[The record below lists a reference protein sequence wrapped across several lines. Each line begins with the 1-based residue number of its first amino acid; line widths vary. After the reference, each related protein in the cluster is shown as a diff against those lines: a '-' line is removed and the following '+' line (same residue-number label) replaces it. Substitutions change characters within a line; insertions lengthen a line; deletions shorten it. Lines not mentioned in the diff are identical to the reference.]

1 MNEPKRFRDF
11 VYNVDKMNMVFA
23 LSSVVLVLA
32 VLWMVW
38 DDYDREWKGIQ
49 KEAMT
54 LEAYKTEADIELAQ
68 QNVDQDALT
77 EIEEELKGIEAAI
90 QAHQER
96 FDAATTELKRLT
108 QADWY
113 SADQKLKFEK
123 AQYDVV
129 KFEFE
134 DAAKA
139 GRDDTAAEKKAEMEA
154 MEARIYE
161 FRLAREA
168 VEEKQAVQQKIID
181 EVAGQR
187 QGLESRRRTLR
198 KDENNLRRKLTG
210 LVPSFP
216 NVFRNLPM
224 VDFIDPSIKVRQVV
238 LADLRNELNFTR
250 VPRVDRCTTCHVN
263 IDRPGYELDPETG
276 WFRDVTL
283 RDYMETVYAD
293 DDVRL
298 GRTRA
303 FATHPRLDLFL
314 SSGSPHPIDESGCT
328 TCHLGRDRG
337 VTFKNTAHTPSDD
350 VEAARWKKLYGWKK
364 MKYWDHPML
373 PGRYVEATCA
383 QCHAG
388 VVDVPEAD
396 RLNRGIH
403 LVRTLGCQGC
413 HKIAKHTLQDLRRV
427 GPDLRKAAGKLDRD
441 WTIKWVRDPKGFR
454 PSTKMPKIFD
464 LANVSGPEDIARNT
478 AAVNAVVTYIFDK
491 SERPEYPPPPVQGDA
506 GRGER
511 LVEMVGCKACH
522 VVGAD
527 DRLGQEYGLRNFGPN
542 LNDVG
547 SKLSAGWLF
556 AWLKDPTAYFPDT
569 RMPNLRLTDREAADI
584 TAYLLTRRNTEFEA
598 RQAAPADPQV
608 RDDLVLNY
616 LRGRLPVKTA
626 KAQLAQMSS
635 HERDIWLGEK
645 IISRQGCFGCHLI
658 PGFEDA
664 QPIGTELTEE
674 GSKDVDKLDF
684 GLLARK
690 PGAYNTDPDAI
701 PYTRHDWFFKK
712 LKQPRVFDKGKVKQ
726 YDDKLRMPQF
736 GLSDDDAHAVTAAL
750 LSLSRSQ
757 AGTDA
762 VKRLSPDEVDI
773 EKGRWLVYDRNC
785 QGCHVVENQG
795 GAIQDPLVKAYGA
808 EEVPASDAVGYVPPS
823 LNGEG
828 SKVQPDWF
836 FAFLKNVQ
844 PIRPWLEVRMPTFGF
859 EDQQAID
866 LVTYFSRLDKEQFP
880 YATFVHKWLS
890 SKEMSGARKLFSADI
905 YNCFTCHQQG
915 EIKPTGDPASWAP
928 DLKLSRE
935 RLKPAWIRDWLWD
948 PQKLQPGTKMPTFFG
963 DEMTYLPEEMAAY
976 LKLPEGAKPEDGFL
990 ELPADVVIQALT
1002 DYIIHGLHQ
1011 DARLTSVSSRK

>member
-1 MNEPKRFRDF
+1 MNEPKRFIDF
-11 VYNVDKMNMVFA
+11 VYNVDKMNMIFA
-23 LSSVVLVLA
+23 LSSVVLVLS
-32 VLWMVW
+32 VIWMVW
-38 DDYDREWKGIQ
+38 DDYDREWKGFQ
-49 KEAMT
+49 KEAMA
-54 LEAYKTEADIELAQ
+54 LEAFKTEAEIELAK
-68 QNVDQDALT
+68 QNVDQGALKA
-77 EIEEELKGIEAAI
+77 IEDELAGIEASI
-90 QAHQER
+90 RAHQER
-96 FDAATTELKRLT
+96 VGAATTELKRLT
-108 QADWY
+108 QAEWY
-113 SADQKLKFEK
+113 SADQRLKFEK
-123 AQYDVV
+123 AMYDVA
-129 KFEFE
+129 KFEYE

-139 GRDDTAAEKKAEMEA
+139 GHDETAAEKKAEMKA
-154 MEARIYE
+154 MEARMYE
-161 FRLAREA
+161 FRMTREA
-168 VEEKQAVQQKIID
+168 VEEKQKAQQKIID

-187 QGLESRRRTLR
+187 QALESRRRALH
-198 KDENNLRRKLTG
+198 KDEDNLRRKLTG
-210 LVPSFP
+210 LVSSFP

-276 WFRDVTL
+276 WFKDETL
-283 RDYMETVYAD
+283 KTYMETVYAE

-298 GRTRA
+298 GRTRT

-314 SSGSPHPIDESGCT
+314 SSGSPHPLSESGCT

-373 PGRYVEATCA
+373 PGRYVEASCA

-396 RLNRGIH
+396 RLNRGLN
-403 LVRTLGCQGC
+403 LVRTLGCAGC
-413 HKIAKHTLQDLRRV
+413 HKIAKHTLQDQRKV
-427 GPDLRKAAGKLDRD
+427 GPDLRKAAGKLDRN
-441 WTIKWVRDPKGFR
+441 WAIKWVRDPKGFR
-454 PSTKMPKIFD
+454 PTTKMPKIFD

-478 AAVNAVVTYIFDK
+478 AAVNAVVSYIFEK
-491 SERPEYPPPPVQGDA
+491 SERPEYPSPPVQGDA

-547 SKLSAGWLF
+547 SKLSAGWLY

-584 TAYLLTRRNTEFEA
+584 SAYLLTLRNTEFEA
-598 RQAAPADPQV
+598 RQVAAVDAQV

-616 LRGRLPVKTA
+616 LRSRLPVKTA
-626 KAQLAQMSS
+626 KRQLAEMSG

-645 IISRQGCFGCHLI
+645 IISRQGCYGCHLI

-701 PYTRHDWFFKK
+701 PYTRHDWFYKK
-712 LKQPRVFDKGKVKQ
+712 LKQPRVFDKGKVRLF
-726 YDDKLRMPQF
+726 DDKLRMPQF
-736 GLSDDDAHAVTAAL
+736 GLSDADAHALTTAL
-750 LSLSRSQ
+750 LSLNRSQ
-757 AGTDA
+757 VGTDA
-762 VKRLSPDEVDI
+762 VKRLEPDEVDI

-785 QGCHVVENQG
+785 KGCHVVENQG
-795 GAIQDPLVKAYGA
+795 GAIRDPLVKAYEA
-808 EEVPASDAVGYVPPS
+808 EEVSASDAEGYVPPS

-828 SKVQPDWF
+828 RKVQPDWF
-836 FAFLKNVQ
+836 FAFLKNVE
-844 PIRPWLEVRMPTFGF
+844 PIRPWLEARMPTFGF
-859 EDQQAID
+859 EDQHAND

-880 YATFVHKWLS
+880 YATFVHKRLN
-890 SKEMSGARKLFSADI
+890 SKEMIGARKLFSQDI

-915 EIKPTGDPASWAP
+915 DIKPTGDPASWAP
-928 DLKLSRE
+928 DLKLGRE
-935 RLKPAWIRDWLWD
+935 RLKQAWIRDWLWD

-963 DEMTYLPEEMAAY
+963 EEMTYLPEEMAAY
-976 LKLPEGAKPEDGFL
+976 LKLPEGVKPEDGFL
-990 ELPADVVIQALT
+990 VLPTDVVIEALT

-1011 DARLTSVSSRK
+1011 DSRLTRR

>member
-11 VYNVDKMNMVFA
+11 VYNVDKMNMIFA
-23 LSSVVLVLA
+23 VSSAVLVLA

-49 KEAMT
+49 KEAMA
-54 LEAYKTEADIELAQ
+54 LEAYKTESDIRLAQ
-68 QNVDQDALT
+68 QIVDQDALK
-77 EIEEELKGIEAAI
+77 EIEEELEEIEAAI
-90 QAHQER
+90 EAHHER
-96 FDAATTELKRLT
+96 FNAATNELKRLT
-108 QADWY
+108 QAEWY

-129 KFEFE
+129 KFEYE

-139 GRDDTAAEKKAEMEA
+139 GRDETAANKKAEMEA
-154 MEARIYE
+154 MDARIYGY
-161 FRLAREA
+161 RLAREA
-168 VEEKQAVQQKIID
+168 VEEKQAAQQKIID
-181 EVAGQR
+181 EVAGKR
-187 QGLESRRRTLR
+187 QALESRRRSLR
-198 KDENNLRRKLTG
+198 KDEDNLRRKLSG

-238 LADLRNELNFTR
+238 LSDLRNELNFTR

-276 WFRDVTL
+276 WFRDETL
-283 RDYMETVYAD
+283 STYMETVYAD

-298 GRTRA
+298 GRTMT

-314 SSGSPHPIDESGCT
+314 SSGSPHPMAESGCT

-337 VTFKNTAHTPSDD
+337 VTFNNTAHTPSDD
-350 VEAARWKKLYGWKK
+350 DEAARWKKLYGWKK

-373 PGRYVEATCA
+373 PGRYLEASCA

-388 VVDVPEAD
+388 VVDVPEAG

-403 LVRTLGCQGC
+403 LVRTLGCAGC
-413 HKIAKHTLQDLRRV
+413 HKIAKHTLQDQRKV

-441 WTIKWVRDPKGFR
+441 WAIKWVRDPKGFR
-454 PSTKMPKIFD
+454 PSTRMPKIFD

-491 SERPEYPPPPVQGDA
+491 SERPVYPPPPVQGDA

-511 LVEMVGCKACH
+511 LVELVGCKACH
-522 VVGAD
+522 VVGAGD
-527 DRLGQEYGLRNFGPN
+527 NLVQEYGLRNFGPN

-547 SKLSAGWLF
+547 SKLSEGWLF
-556 AWLKDPTAYFPDT
+556 AWLKEPTAYFPDT
-569 RMPNLRLTDREAADI
+569 RMPNLRLTDREAADVA
-584 TAYLLTRRNTEFEA
+584 AYLLTLRNTEFEA
-598 RQAAPADPQV
+598 RQAAPVDPKV
-608 RDDLVLNY
+608 RDDLALDY
-616 LRGRLPVKTA
+616 LRGRLPVKSA
-626 KAQLAQMSS
+626 KERLARMSS
-635 HERDIWLGEK
+635 HERDIWLGER

-658 PGFEDA
+658 QGFEDA
-664 QPIGTELTEE
+664 QPIGTELTEQ

-684 GLLARK
+684 GLLAEK
-690 PGAYNTDPDAI
+690 PGSYNTDPDAI
-701 PYTRHDWFFKK
+701 PYTRHDWLFKK
-712 LKQPRVFDKGKVKQ
+712 LKQPRVFDKGKVRL

-736 GLSDDDAHAVTAAL
+736 GLNDEDAHAVTTAL
-750 LSLSRSQ
+750 LSMNRSQ

-762 VKRLSPDEVDI
+762 VKRLTPAEVDI

-795 GAIQDPLVKAYGA
+795 GAIQEPLVNAYGA
-808 EEVPASDAVGYVPPS
+808 EDVSAADAVGFVPPS

-828 SKVQPDWF
+828 RKVQPDWF
-836 FAFLKNVQ
+836 FAFLKNVES
-844 PIRPWLEVRMPTFGF
+844 IRPWLEVRMPTFGF

-880 YATFVHKWLS
+880 YATFVHKRLS
-890 SKEMSGARKLFSADI
+890 SRELSGAKKLFSPDV

-915 EIKPTGDPASWAP
+915 DIKPTGDPASWAP
-928 DLKLSRE
+928 DLKLGRE

-976 LKLPEGAKPEDGFL
+976 LKLPEGVKPEDGL
-990 ELPADVVIQALT
+990 LVLPTDVVIQALT
-1002 DYIIHGLHQ
+1002 DYLIHGLHQ
-1011 DARLTSVSSRK
+1011 DSRLTSR

>member
-1 MNEPKRFRDF
+1 MNEPKRFIDF
-11 VYNVDKMNMVFA
+11 VYNVDKMNMIFA

-49 KEAMT
+49 KEAMA
-54 LEAYKTEADIELAQ
+54 LEAYKTEADIKLAQ

-77 EIEEELKGIEAAI
+77 AVEEELKGIEAAI
-90 QAHQER
+90 QAHRAR
-96 FDAATTELKRLT
+96 FDAATNELKRLT
-108 QADWY
+108 QAEWY
-113 SADQKLKFEK
+113 GADQKLKFEK

-129 KFEFE
+129 KFEYE

-139 GRDDTAAEKKAEMEA
+139 GHDDTAARKKAEMEA
-154 MEARIYE
+154 MDARIYE

-168 VEEKQAVQQKIID
+168 VEEKQAAQQRIID

-187 QGLESRRRTLR
+187 QALESRRRTLR
-198 KDENNLRRKLTG
+198 KDEDNLRRKLTG
-210 LVPSFP
+210 LLPSFP

-263 IDRPGYELDPETG
+263 IDRPGYELDPESG
-276 WFRDVTL
+276 WFRDETL
-283 RDYMETVYAD
+283 RAYMETVYAD

-303 FATHPRLDLFL
+303 FSTHPRLDLFL

-337 VTFKNTAHTPSDD
+337 VTFKNTAHTPSDA
-350 VEAARWKKLYGWKK
+350 VEEARWKKLYGWKK

-388 VVDVPEAD
+388 VVDVPKAD

-403 LVRTLGCQGC
+403 LVRTLGCAGC

-427 GPDLRKAAGKLDRD
+427 GPDLRKAAGKLDRN

-511 LVEMVGCKACH
+511 LVGMVGCKACH

-527 DRLGQEYGLRNFGPN
+527 DMLGQEYGLRNFGPN

-569 RMPNLRLTDREAADI
+569 RMPNLRLTDREASDI
-584 TAYLLTRRNTEFEA
+584 TAYLLTLRNTEFEA
-598 RQAAPADPQV
+598 RQAAPVDPQV

-626 KAQLAQMSS
+626 KERLAQMSG

-658 PGFEDA
+658 QGFEDA

-684 GLLARK
+684 GLLAKK
-690 PGAYNTDPDAI
+690 PGSYNTDPDAI
-701 PYTRHDWFFKK
+701 PYTRHDWFYKK
-712 LKQPRVFDKGKVKQ
+712 LKQPRVFDKGKVKLF
-726 YDDKLRMPQF
+726 DDKLRMPQF
-736 GLSDDDAHAVTAAL
+736 GLSDADAHAVTTAL
-750 LSLSRSQ
+750 LSMNRSQ

-762 VKRLSPDEVDI
+762 IKRLTPDEVDI
-773 EKGRWLVYDRNC
+773 EKGRWLAYDRNC
-785 QGCHVVENQG
+785 KGCHVVENQG
-795 GAIQDPLVKAYGA
+795 GAIQDPLVRAYGA
-808 EEVPASDAVGYVPPS
+808 EDVSASDAVGFVPPS

-828 SKVQPDWF
+828 RKVQPDWF

-880 YATFVHKWLS
+880 YATFVHKRLS
-890 SKEMSGARKLFSADI
+890 SRELSGARKLFSADI

-915 EIKPTGDPASWAP
+915 DIKPTGDPASWAP
-928 DLKLSRE
+928 DLKLGRE

-976 LKLPEGAKPEDGFL
+976 LKLPEGVKPEDGL
-990 ELPADVVIQALT
+990 LVLPTDVVIQALT

-1011 DARLTSVSSRK
+1011 GSRLTSR

>member
-1 MNEPKRFRDF
+1 MNEPKRFIDF
-11 VYNVDKMNMVFA
+11 VYNVDRMNMIFA
-23 LSSVVLVLA
+23 VSSVVLVVA

-38 DDYDREWKGIQ
+38 DDYDREWKDFQ
-49 KEAMT
+49 KEAMA
-54 LEAYKTEADIELAQ
+54 LEAYKTEAEIRLAQ
-68 QNVDQDALT
+68 ETVDQDALET
-77 EIEEELKGIEAAI
+77 IEDELEGIQAAI
-90 QAHQER
+90 QAHRER
-96 FDAATTELKRLT
+96 YDGATSELKRLT

-113 SADQKLKFEK
+113 SADQRLKFEK

-129 KFEFE
+129 KFEYE

-139 GRDDTAAEKKAEMEA
+139 GHEETAAKKKAEMEA
-154 MEARIYE
+154 MEVRIFE
-161 FRLAREA
+161 FRLAKEA
-168 VEEKQAVQQKIID
+168 VEEKQAAQQKIID
-181 EVAGQR
+181 EVAGKR
-187 QGLESRRRTLR
+187 QALESRRRSLR
-198 KDENNLRRKLTG
+198 KDEDNLRRKLTG

-250 VPRVDRCTTCHVN
+250 VPRVDRCTTCHLN
-263 IDRPGYELDPETG
+263 IDRPGYELDPESG
-276 WFRDVTL
+276 WFKDETL
-283 RDYMETVYAD
+283 RTYMETAHAD
-293 DDVRL
+293 EEVRL
-298 GRTRA
+298 GRTRV

-337 VTFKNTAHTPSDD
+337 VTFKNTAHTPGDD

-373 PGRYVEATCA
+373 PSRYVESTCA

-388 VVDVPEAD
+388 VVDVPKAD
-396 RLNRGIH
+396 NLNRGIH
-403 LVRTLGCQGC
+403 LVRTLGCHGC
-413 HKIAKHTLQDLRRV
+413 HKIAKHTLQDGRNV
-427 GPDLRKAAGKLDRD
+427 GPDLRKAAGKLDRN
-441 WTIKWVRDPKGFR
+441 WAIKWVRDPKGFR

-522 VVGAD
+522 VVGAE

-547 SKLSAGWLF
+547 SKLSSGWLF
-556 AWLKDPTAYFPDT
+556 AWLKDPAAYFPDT

-584 TAYLLTRRNTEFEA
+584 TAYLLTLRNTEFEA
-598 RQAAPADPQV
+598 RQSAAVDAQV

-626 KAQLAQMSS
+626 EEQLAGMSG
-635 HERDIWLGEK
+635 HERDVWLGEK

-664 QPIGTELTEE
+664 QPIGTELTEQ

-701 PYTRHDWFFKK
+701 PYTRHDWLYKK
-712 LKQPRVFDKGKVKQ
+712 LKQPRVFDKGKVKLF
-726 YDDKLRMPQF
+726 DDKLRMPQF
-736 GLSDDDAHAVTAAL
+736 GLSDEDAHALTTAL
-750 LSLSRSQ
+750 LSLNRSQ
-757 AGTDA
+757 VGSDA
-762 VKRLSPDEVDI
+762 IKRLAPDEVDI
-773 EKGRWLVYDRNC
+773 EKGRWLVYERNC
-785 QGCHVVENQG
+785 KGCHVVEHQG
-795 GAIQDPLVKAYGA
+795 GAIRDPMVKAYSA
-808 EEVPASDAVGYVPPS
+808 QDVSAADAVGFIPPE

-828 SKVQPDWF
+828 RKVQPDWF
-836 FAFLKNVQ
+836 FSFLKNVE
-844 PIRPWLEVRMPTFGF
+844 PIRPWLEVRMPTFSF
-859 EDQQAID
+859 DDQQAID

-880 YATFVHKWLS
+880 YASFEHKRLS
-890 SKEMSGARKLFSADI
+890 SKEMRGAKMLFSADI

-928 DLKLSRE
+928 DLKLARE
-935 RLKPAWIRDWLWD
+935 RLKPTWIRDWLWD

-963 DEMTYLPEEMAAY
+963 DEMTYLPEDMAAY
-976 LKLPEGAKPEDGFL
+976 LKLPEGVKPEDGLL
-990 ELPADVVIQALT
+990 ELPTDVVIQALT
-1002 DYIIHGLHQ
+1002 DYIVHGLHQ
-1011 DARLTSVSSRK
+1011 NARLTRR